1 MNRLNDLIKFPIDC
15 RSDKPRST
23 GLSMLIDKGLG
34 LTDFM
39 DLIKIAGDYID
50 MIKLGFGTSLLYPDA
65 VLHQKI
71 SSARKADIQI
81 FPGGTFFEIT
91 YLQNKTDALY
101 ELLLDYG
108 FTGIEISDGTIELPA
123 SKRVAEIKKAKKT
136 GLDVIT
142 EIGKKDPRDMVE
154 MSVFREQIKADLE
167 AGATKVIVEGR
178 ESGKGVMLYDQ
189 QGEIKEDELEFL
201 IKNQINIDLII
212 WEAPLKSQQHKLI
225 SLFGTNVNL
234 GNIAPQEIL
243 ALESLRLGLRGD
255 TLRNLLIKIKSPHDS
270 SLHLLPKT
278 EALK

>member
-1 MNRLNDLIKFPIDC
+1 LNKLNDLVKFPIDC
-15 RSDKPRST
+15 RSEKPRKT
-23 GLSMLIDKGLG
+23 GLSMIIDKGLG
-34 LTDFM
+34 FTDFT
-39 DLIKIAGDYID
+39 DLITLAGNYID
-50 MIKLGFGTSLLYPDA
+50 MVKLGFGTSLLYSDTI
-65 VLHQKI
+65 LRQKI
-71 SSARKADIQI
+71 SAARKADIQI

-108 FTGIEISDGTIELPA
+108 FTSIEISDGTIELPSA
-123 SKRVAEIKKAKKT
+123 KRAAEIKKAKKA

-154 MSVFREQIKADLE
+154 MAVFREQIKADLE

-189 QGEIKEDELEFL
+189 QGAIKEDELEFL
-201 IKNQINIDLII
+201 IKNQINIDLLI

-225 SLFGTNVNL
+225 NLFGTNVNL

-255 TLRNLLIKIKSPHDS
+255 TLRTLLTKIKSPHDS
-270 SLHLLPKT
+270 ALRLLPKL
-278 EALK
+278 EALQ